1 MPLPHRH
8 TLRHLPCQLA
18 LQDHNYVS
26 KIPPSSSPPPSP
38 PLPLPLQPNKEQS
51 AKKQCDL
58 SLSCQPSSFEIEE
71 ILLPE
76 EVWIIIWSYLD
87 FNIVQ
92 KTCSRVSKSWL
103 KMIRNSKLSWEMKL
117 QIIYYKDDMDVIAL
131 RDFNSI
137 LFHWNNLRVLHFS
150 SEQEFARFRLSLSL
164 NSNESLKKIVIPAGP
179 GLCTKGK
186 GSNLDRTLWGVV
198 TKYWIDPRHILA
210 PDAVKNVVALKIY
223 LDRLPNDFDMRQNDC
238 DLTNLETLELCE
250 YRETEM
256 FWMPNTKLLSKFKNL
271 KELVICLEI
280 DIDFLL
286 HIVRFLGNTNNFNIS
301 ANVEVRSN
309 YDKEDTKEIFN
320 QALNILRE
328 KFPFP
333 ARRILDLKFFE
344 DEDYYY
350 GNEIEWRF
358 GTKYSITYNESG
370 ATLTTSGDSSD
381 SMDESV
387 EYYDSFLESDE
398 NSDSMDESDEDSD
411 SIDESDENSDDEDMN
426 VQE

>member
-1 MPLPHRH
+1 MSLKMP
-8 TLRHLPCQLA
+8 
-18 LQDHNYVS
+18 S
-26 KIPPSSSPPPSP
+26 KIPPPP
-38 PLPLPLQPNKEQS
+38 PLPLPLHPIE
-51 AKKQCDL
+51 KQFPKNLHDL
-58 SLSCQPSSFEIEE
+58 SSQPSSTKTEE
-71 ILLPE
+71 IILPE
-76 EVWIIIWSYLD
+76 EVWILIWSYLD

-92 KTCSRVSKSWL
+92 KICSRVSKSWL
-103 KMIRNSKLSWEMKL
+103 KMIRSSKLSWEMKL
-117 QIIYYKDDMDVIAL
+117 QIIDYKDDMDVIAL
-131 RDFNSI
+131 KDFNSI
-137 LFHWNNLRVLHFS
+137 LFRWNNLRVLHFS
-150 SEQEFARFRLSLSL
+150 SEPEFARFRTSLSL
-164 NSNESLKKIVIPAGP
+164 NSHESLEKIVIPAGP
-179 GLCTKGK
+179 GLFTKGK

-223 LDRLPNDFDMRQNDC
+223 LDRVPENFDMRQNDC

-250 YRETEM
+250 YQESEM

-286 HIVRFLGNTNNFNIS
+286 HIVRFLGNTNNLNIS

-309 YDKEDTKEIFN
+309 YDEEDTKEIFN
-320 QALNILRE
+320 EALKILRE

-333 ARRILDLKFFE
+333 AKRILNLKFFE
-344 DEDYYY
+344 D
-350 GNEIEWRF
+350 
-358 GTKYSITYNESG
+358 GTKYYITCNESG
-370 ATLTTSGDSSD
+370 ATLTTSGDNSD

-398 NSDSMDESDEDSD
+398 NSDSMDESNEDSD
-411 SIDESDENSDDEDMN
+411 SMDESNEDSDSMDENDENSDDDDMN

>member
-1 MPLPHRH
+1 MPSMHR
-8 TLRHLPCQLA
+8 P
-18 LQDHNYVS
+18 DDFD
-26 KIPPSSSPPPSP
+26 KIVEEQFPKEHCEASST
-38 PLPLPLQPNKEQS
+38 
-51 AKKQCDL
+51 
-58 SLSCQPSSFEIEE
+58 EIVE

-76 EVWIIIWSYLD
+76 EVWILIWSYLD
-87 FNIVQ
+87 FKIVQ
-92 KTCSRVSKSWL
+92 KICSRVSKSWL
-103 KMIRNSKLSWEMKL
+103 NMIRSSKLSWEMKL
-117 QIIYYKDDMDVIAL
+117 QIIDYKDDMDVIAL

-137 LFHWNNLRVLHFS
+137 LFHWNNLRVLHFL
-150 SEQEFARFRLSLSL
+150 SEPEFARFRLSLSL
-164 NSNESLKKIVIPAGP
+164 NSHESLEKIVIPAGP
-179 GLCTKGK
+179 DLFTKGK
-186 GSNLDRTLWGVV
+186 GSNVDRTLWGVV

-223 LDRLPNDFDMRQNDC
+223 LDRVPEDFDMRQNDC

-250 YRETEM
+250 YQESEM

-286 HIVRFLGNTNNFNIS
+286 HIVRFLGNTNNLNIS

-309 YDKEDTKEIFN
+309 YDEEDTKEIFN
-320 QALNILRE
+320 EALKILRE

-350 GNEIEWRF
+350 GNEMEWRF
-358 GTKYSITYNESG
+358 ETSKYSITYNESG
-370 ATLTTSGDSSD
+370 ATLTTSGDNSD

-398 NSDSMDESDEDSD
+398 NSGSMDESDEDSD
-411 SIDESDENSDDEDMN
+411 SMDESDENSDDEDMN
-426 VQE
+426 VQEL